1 MPSPIYRDE
10 TNAGFYTIN
19 EGEVMLSRSIHDWTK
34 RTVYD
39 LDYPESLFPLIKQYC
54 GTLSEMSS
62 DEIRQLISQHKG
74 LTPLLTLFNSTVKDG
89 DCYVINQ
96 ENQSGSSEEALK
108 IENQSEDDGYSSSV
122 KINQQVVRSST
133 SLHEDI
139 NRVKLLQAGF
149 RRFIIDTF

>member
-1 MPSPIYRDE
+1 M
-10 TNAGFYTIN
+10 
-19 EGEVMLSRSIHDWTK
+19 
-34 RTVYD
+34 
-39 LDYPESLFPLIKQYC
+39 
-54 GTLSEMSS
+54 
-62 DEIRQLISQHKG
+62 
-74 LTPLLTLFNSTVKDG
+74 
-89 DCYVINQ
+89 INQ

-149 RRFIIDTF
+149 VVFMIGTI